1 MQLTRTKLL
10 SAVSL
15 LSTSPTVMFCPGL
28 FHMLSSDLIE
38 PNSLSKTKPNLRNS
52 GFCPNIGC
60 SIPKKVWE
68 ILQCEKKNSRK
79 LKKETFSFLYATIL
93 CRLFHWSN
101 IQMLYRDN
109 SHSYYFKERSD
120 IAHKIFHK
128 ILISVLIKCIC
139 KFCLLYRVVWSA
151 SKRTQLLLLTCQLEP
166 SGQSCWV
173 LRALLPRQWHSA
185 RSSLG
190 QGQIAEGERWCIVW
204 ARSVG

>member
-1 MQLTRTKLL
+1 MYHKAKLMQLTSTKLL

-15 LSTSPTVMFCPGL
+15 LSTSPIVMFCPGL

-52 GFCPNIGC
+52 GFCPNIGW

-79 LKKETFSFLYATIL
+79 VKKEKKESFSFLYATQQYCAGCFIGQIYR
-93 CRLFHWSN
+93 CCIERL
-101 IQMLYRDN
+101 
-109 SHSYYFKERSD
+109 D
-120 IAHKIFHK
+120 IAHKIFDK

-151 SKRTQLLLLTCQLEP
+151 SKRTQPL
-166 SGQSCWV
+166 
-173 LRALLPRQWHSA
+173 
-185 RSSLG
+185 
-190 QGQIAEGERWCIVW
+190 
-204 ARSVG
+204 